1 MSSLLSSFIALC
13 WFVICCSV
21 TSPLW
26 AAHGISLD
34 GVLKYPAGFQQFD
47 YASPEAVKGGRL
59 VLHDLGSFDKM
70 NPFTLKGTPPLG
82 LDTFVFETLAVASL
96 DEPFAEYGLI
106 AKDIVVA
113 KDKMSVVFTLNE
125 AARFSDNTPITPE
138 DVQFSL
144 QTLKSDLAHPAYS
157 YYYQDIVKAEILDG
171 NRIRF
176 VFAKPN
182 RELHMIAA
190 QIPIMSAKFYQQHG
204 FAQKSDK
211 SALLPPIGSGPYMVV
226 DVKQGKSIT
235 YKRNPHYWAVNH
247 PVRKGLFN
255 FDTITINYYK
265 DQIVAVEAFKAGEF
279 DFMAVNIAKQWA
291 RDMEGGR
298 FADGTLLKTVFPHKN
313 NAGMQGFLM
322 NTRRP
327 LFKDRRVREAMGL
340 AFDFEWTNKALFF
353 DQYKR
358 ATSYFSNSPL
368 AATGLPV
375 GLELE
380 YLAPLRDQLPAEV
393 FQQPLNP
400 PVTTAKEGIR
410 PNLRKAS
417 RLLAE
422 AGWTIQDGVL
432 KDKTG
437 QSFAFEILL
446 VSPSFER
453 VMAPYVSNLKK
464 LGIKADY
471 RTIDPA
477 LYIEREQKFNFDMI
491 VHVYGQSM
499 SPGNEQRNFW
509 HSASADR
516 PGSKNLAGI
525 KEPAVDAM
533 VDKIIYAQ
541 TQEEL
546 TAACKALDRILW
558 YGFYMV
564 PNWYMDGHR
573 LAYRNIFEQPQTLP
587 LYYDYMQFLM
597 SWWLKEAGPT
607 P

>member
-1 MSSLLSSFIALC
+1 MSSLFSSVIALG
-13 WFVICCSV
+13 WLVIFCSV
-21 TSPLW
+21 TSPLL

-34 GVLKYPAGFQQFD
+34 GILKYPAGFQQFD

-70 NPFTLKGTPPLG
+70 NPFTLKGTAPSG

-113 KDKMSVVFTLNE
+113 QDKMSVVFTLNE

-171 NRIRF
+171 QRIRF

-204 FAQKSDK
+204 FEQKSDK

-298 FADGTLLKTVFPHKN
+298 FADGTLLKKVFPHKN

-327 LFKDRRVREAMGL
+327 FFKDRRVREAMGL
-340 AFDFEWTNKALFF
+340 ALDFEWTNKALFF

-368 AATGLPV
+368 AATGLPA

-380 YLAPLRDQLPAEV
+380 YLAPFRDQLPAEV
-393 FQQPLNP
+393 FQKPLSP
-400 PVTTAKEGIR
+400 PVTTDKEGIR

-417 RLLAE
+417 QLLAE

-432 KDKTG
+432 KDKAG
-437 QSFAFEILL
+437 QSFVFEILL

-509 HSASADR
+509 HSASADS

-525 KEPAVDAM
+525 KEPAVDAL

-573 LAYRNIFEQPQTLP
+573 LAYRNIFQQPQTLP

-597 SWWLKEAGPT
+597 SWWLKETIPT